1 MEQKTTQFKRSV
13 KGTLSAGV
21 SSLMGGDGKKYY
33 IVEFKFDSK
42 THHQGEEKPILVD
55 EAFIGRDPKC
65 QIHID
70 EEFGTVSREHA
81 IIKKNGETYT
91 LIHRSQTNATYVN
104 GQQVYDQVELHNG
117 DEIQLSAGGPR
128 MGFIVPQGEKAFVK
142 SIGMSQ
148 RFSEFRKQ
156 ALRPYRT
163 ALVLIL
169 LFLVLAIGGL
179 LWYMSQTNK
188 NYEDQLAA
196 QQELIDEQNSTIG
209 QLGQKISNLFRRN
222 NSNSNKTKTDGTI
235 TAGMEEEIMKD
246 MSGFEDYVYFVK
258 LASFTITADPESE
271 AAEILEDFSGD
282 RSWTY
287 NFSED
292 QVEVATGFVTSDG
305 YFVTSRQVIEPWAYV
320 EAVDYDD
327 PMFTAAYLSAPGMGG
342 NINATYHIECKT
354 GDRRTLSLSEFTV
367 RRHNDKTVA
376 LTDSDGEIY
385 EVKCSTAKNDFAYV
399 RLPLKSN
406 LVVNKDLSSK
416 IPAGSHMVVLGFPYD
431 MGGDKNHVR
440 PQYTYVTTSNTGLY
454 QGLIP
459 YTGASL
465 EYGNSGGPVFCEQ
478 DGQYNVVGIVSK
490 GKGKSGVIV
499 PMSQIDF

>member
-70 EEFGTVSREHA
+70 EEFATVSREHA
-81 IIKKNGETYT
+81 IIKKNGENYI
-91 LIHRSQTNATYVN
+91 LVHRSQTNATYVN
-104 GQQVYDQVELHNG
+104 GQQVNGEVELHNG

-128 MGFIVPQGEKAFVK
+128 LGFIVPQGEKAFVK

-179 LWYMSQTNK
+179 LWYMSENNK
-188 NYEDQLAA
+188 NYEEQLAA
-196 QQELIDEQNSTIG
+196 QQELIDDQNSTI
-209 QLGQKISNLFRRN
+209 QTLGQKISSLFKRN
-222 NSNSNKTKTDGTI
+222 SHKGKKNANVAEGVEYN
-235 TAGMEEEIMKD
+235 ED
-246 MSGFEDYVYFVK
+246 MAVFEDYVYFIK
-258 LASFTITADPESE
+258 LASISVTAKPGSE
-271 AAEILEDFSGD
+271 AEEVLSEVSDG
-282 RSWTY
+282 RTWTY
-287 NFSED
+287 TFTED
-292 QVEVATGFVTSDG
+292 ETAVATGFITSDG
-305 YFVTSRQVIEPWAYV
+305 YFVTARHVIEPWAYI
-320 EAVDYDD
+320 ETVDFEN
-327 PMFTAAYLSAPGMGG
+327 PLFWAAYLTCPGMGG
-342 NINATYHIECKT
+342 TIDATYHIECKT
-354 GDRRTLSLSEFTV
+354 GDRRTLNFREFTV
-367 RRHNDKTVA
+367 SRHRDEDVQLTATDNDPYKIRRA
-376 LTDSDGEIY
+376 MS
-385 EVKCSTAKNDFAYV
+385 KNDYAYV

-406 LVVNKDLSSK
+406 LVVNKELSSK
-416 IPAGSHMVVLGFPYD
+416 IPSGTRLEILGFPNA
-431 MGGDKNHVR
+431 MGGDKNYIR
-440 PQYTYVTTSNTGLY
+440 PQYTYATTSNSGLY
-454 QGLIP
+454 HGQIP
-459 YTGASL
+459 VTGANL
-465 EYGNSGGPVFCEQ
+465 EYGISGGPVFCEQ
-478 DGQYNVVGIVSK
+478 NGAYYVVGLVSRGL
-490 GKGKSGVIV
+490 GKHSGVIV

>member
-21 SSLMGGDGKKYY
+21 SSLMGGEGKKYY
-33 IVEFKFDSK
+33 IIEFKFDSN

-81 IIKKNGETYT
+81 IIKKNGEIYT

-104 GQQVYDQVELHNG
+104 GQQVNGEMQLHNG

-128 MGFIVPQGEKAFVK
+128 LGFIVPQGEKAFVK

-179 LWYMSQTNK
+179 LWYMSETNR

-209 QLGQKISNLFRRN
+209 KLGERISNLFRGRN
-222 NSNSNKTKTDGTI
+222 SKKSKTGASESGI
-235 TAGMEEEIMKD
+235 EENVSAEL
-246 MSGFEDYVYFVK
+246 SSFEDYVYFIR
-258 LASFTITADPESE
+258 LASISITAEPGSESE
-271 AAEILEDFSGD
+271 SYVEEVGD
-282 RSWTY
+282 GRTWTY
-287 NFSED
+287 NFTED
-292 QVEVATGFVTSDG
+292 ETAVATGFITSDG
-305 YFVTSRQVIEPWAYV
+305 YFVTARHVIEPWAYV
-320 EAVDYDD
+320 ESVDLNEF
-327 PMFTAAYLSAPGMGG
+327 MFWAAYLTAPGMGG
-342 NINATYHIECKT
+342 TIDATYHIESKT
-354 GDRRTLSLSEFTV
+354 GDRRVLTFREFTV
-367 RRHNDKTVA
+367 SKHRDEDVNLTSTDNDPYKIRRA
-376 LTDSDGEIY
+376 M
-385 EVKCSTAKNDFAYV
+385 AKNDYAYV
-399 RLPLKSN
+399 RLPMKSN
-406 LVVNKDLSSK
+406 LVVNKSLSTR
-416 IPAGSHMVVLGFPYD
+416 IPAGTRLELLGFPYA
-431 MGGDKNHVR
+431 MGGDKNYIR
-440 PQYTYVTTSNTGLY
+440 PQYTYVTTSNNGLY
-454 QGLIP
+454 HGQIP
-459 YTGASL
+459 VTNSNL

-478 DGQYNVVGIVSK
+478 DGKYYVVGIVSRGL
-490 GKGKSGVIV
+490 GKHSGVIV